1 MKGPIQLLPGQ
12 IIVIGAVIVAVL
24 FAAARSLSI
33 ASAGIL
39 MFGGGGLELLLDA
52 LNRRPFPLGGVFLLF
67 GAVLFLCF
75 LGARAASY
83 PSIYFTSRAVLLLLS
98 AVAGVTSLWFFAA
111 GLGSGVEGN
120 AVGAYIWVTVGI
132 LLVALAA
139 AAIKS
144 AADLPGS
151 YWIAFLF
158 ALTALAAI
166 FVVILGLAML
176 HLLPESWTA

>member
-1 MKGPIQLLPGQ
+1 MKDRVRLLPGQ
-12 IIVIGAVIVAVL
+12 VVVIAAVIVAVL

-33 ASAGIL
+33 GSAGIL

-52 LNRRPFPLGGVFLLF
+52 LNRQPFRVGGVFLLF

-75 LGARAASY
+75 LGARMASY
-83 PSIYFTSRAVLLLLS
+83 TSIYFTSRAVLLFLS

-111 GLGSGVEGN
+111 GLGSGLEGS
-120 AVGAYIWVTVGI
+120 AVGAYIWLTVGI

-144 AADLPGS
+144 AAGLSGS
-151 YWIAFLF
+151 YWIAFL
-158 ALTALAAI
+158 LTLTTLAAI
-166 FVVILGLAML
+166 FVAILGLAML